1 MNQNEYKKIISLAI
15 QREVE
20 AYTFYHNVSAK
31 AKDKSIKSIFKKL
44 AEEELEHRHTL
55 EGFLIKTSEKC
66 IFRSPRI
73 IKLSMHFPRRL

>member
-31 AKDKSIKSIFKKL
+31 AKDKSIKIYFQKNL
-44 AEEELEHRHTL
+44 
-55 EGFLIKTSEKC
+55 
-66 IFRSPRI
+66 
-73 IKLSMHFPRRL
+73 PRRSWNTGIL